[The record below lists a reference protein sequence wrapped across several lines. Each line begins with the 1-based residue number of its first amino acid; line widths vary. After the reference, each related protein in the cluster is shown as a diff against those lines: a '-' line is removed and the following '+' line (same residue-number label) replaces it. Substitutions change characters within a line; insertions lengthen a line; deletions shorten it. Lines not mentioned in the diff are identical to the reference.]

1 MTQSEMIDRY
11 CNYLTLMGRSP
22 LTVSQY
28 ETDLKMFFSYIYCVR
43 NGIKATEENMN
54 GVPMNEIS
62 LEFVKSI
69 TSSDVLNFLR
79 YVTEVRRNKSAAR
92 ARKLSSIKAF
102 YKYHI
107 HASHLC
113 ESNPAESIGTPKIE
127 KRNPKYLT
135 VEESMALLDSISED
149 NVSKTTIRD
158 YAMIV
163 LFLNSGIRLSELVG
177 ISLSDLDRELRSMRV
192 IGKGNKERLV
202 YINEASRKAL
212 AEYLTFRNTLPVI
225 HDKNALF
232 LSLRGDRISNK
243 TVQYVVK
250 KYLSLSG
257 LEYKHFS
264 THKLR
269 HTAATLMYQSG
280 KVDIRVLKDILG
292 HEQLNT
298 TQIYTHT
305 SDAQMMQAMDNN
317 PLSKVVKS
325 KKKKKQDEG
334 E

>member
-1 MTQSEMIDRY
+1 MTNSETIDRY
-11 CNYLTLMGRSP
+11 CNYLTLMGRSR

-28 ETDLKMFFSYIYCVR
+28 ETDLVMFYSYIYCKR
-43 NGIKATEENMN
+43 QGLRATPEELGN
-54 GVPMNEIS
+54 VPMSEID
-62 LEFVKSI
+62 LDFIRSI
-69 TSSDVLNFLR
+69 SNNDVFDFLR
-79 YVTEVRRNKSAAR
+79 YVTDVRKNKAAAR

-102 YKYHI
+102 YKYLI
-107 HASHLC
+107 NTAHLC
-113 ESNPAESIGTPKIE
+113 ETNPAESIGTPKIE

-135 VEESMALLDSISED
+135 VDESLSLMQAVLDD
-149 NVSKTTIRD
+149 NYTKTTVRD
-158 YAMIV
+158 YAIIV

-177 ISLSDLDRELRSMRV
+177 ISLSDIDKELRSMRV
-192 IGKGNKERLV
+192 VGKGNKERLV
-202 YINEASRKAL
+202 YINEASRAAL
-212 AEYLTFRNTLPVI
+212 ADYLDYRKTMQGI
-225 HDKNALF
+225 KDKNALF

-243 TVQYVVK
+243 TVQYIVK
-250 KYLSLSG
+250 KYLGLAG

-305 SDAQMMQAMDNN
+305 SDSQMMKAMDDN
-317 PLSKVVKS
+317 PLSKVKG
-325 KKKKKQDEG
+325 KKKK
-334 E
+334 